1 MEILSQVKDLLLDY
15 ANKKVLLKS
24 KSDSKEKQEALD
36 KNLVA
41 NMMVL
46 RDRFPEYLY
55 ISYNQDIMEAD
66 AKEVFEK
73 IKSRA
78 LKHYLFHIP
87 LPQYAPITID
97 GIKLEIPIISA
108 WTTPSKETSKGLFV
122 LDYDTNENKIASLN
136 QTLIQIIMTLPIKK
150 IGSYNQV
157 RCVLEIL

>member
-78 LKHYLFHIP
+78 KY
-87 LPQYAPITID
+87 
-97 GIKLEIPIISA
+97 
-108 WTTPSKETSKGLFV
+108 
-122 LDYDTNENKIASLN
+122 
-136 QTLIQIIMTLPIKK
+136 
-150 IGSYNQV
+150 
-157 RCVLEIL
+157 